1 MALIYLACTL
11 KQGAADELIAMAQPP
26 GKHILIVDDYP
37 DALDIWA
44 IYLRSMGYR
53 VSTAA
58 DGVGAIEQARMLHPD
73 LIVLDL
79 ELPGISGFDAAKWLR
94 AHAETRDVPLIAA
107 TGYSH
112 MRQLDLA
119 REAGFDQVVVKPC
132 DPDMLVEEIERLLHR
147 DTPGGRQPGRTDEQ
161 PARKI
166 G

>member
-1 MALIYLACTL
+1 MSA
-11 KQGAADELIAMAQPP
+11 

-44 IYLRSMGYR
+44 LYLRAQGYQ

-58 DGVGAIEQARMLHPD
+58 DGAAAIEQAERLLPN

-79 ELPGISGFDAAKWLR
+79 ELPNISGFDVAKRLR
-94 AHAETRDVPLIAA
+94 ANPVTQGIPLIAA

-112 MRQLDLA
+112 VTQLDRA
-119 REAGFDQVVVKPC
+119 REAGFDRIVVKPC
-132 DPDMLVEEIERLLHR
+132 DPDRLVAEIERLL
-147 DTPGGRQPGRTDEQ
+147 PQVDEVEFDSSS
-161 PARKI
+161 AAVEHVHKN